1 MLNHVFFTPSSRT
14 YWHTHESGQILEVK
28 MGSGW
33 ICDRGGK
40 PRPISTG
47 DIIVC
52 EAGTEHWHGAAEGSV
67 MMHLACSLG
76 MTSWKEEVTDEEWRE
91 GTNSGK

>member
-14 YWHTHESGQILEVK
+14 YWHTHEAGQILEVK

-40 PRPISTG
+40 PRQINTG
-47 DIIVC
+47 DVIVC

-76 MTSWKEEVTDEEWRE
+76 VTNWKEEVGDVEWQE
-91 GTNSGK
+91 GTKV